1 MNKKVLI
8 PTILFAVVLIFSFAV
23 LSKNKTDNQPAN
35 QITNGK
41 SQETWQNQI
50 ILFYGDG
57 CPHCAIVEE
66 YIKDNKVKEKIYF
79 VEKEVYYNRG
89 NADELAEKAKKCG
102 LSADSI
108 GVPFLWNGSNCV
120 IGDQSI
126 IEFFEQKINEK

>member
-8 PTILFAVVLIFSFAV
+8 PTILFVIVLFFSVVVLV
-23 LSKNKTDNQPAN
+23 KNKGGNNLKPENPSNKQ
-35 QITNGK
+35 
-41 SQETWQNQI
+41 SEI

-108 GVPFLWNGSNCV
+108 GVPFLWNGSDCV
-120 IGDQSI
+120 IGDQLI

>member
-8 PTILFAVVLIFSFAV
+8 PTILFAVVLIFSVVV
-23 LSKNKTDNQPAN
+23 LVKNKGGNNLKPENPPNKQ
-35 QITNGK
+35 
-41 SQETWQNQI
+41 SEI
-50 ILFYGDG
+50 ILFYGDD

-66 YIKDNKVKEKIYF
+66 YIKDNKVKEKISF
-79 VEKEVYYNRG
+79 EEKEVYYNRG